1 MGIGSS
7 FRFGEVLGYGFG
19 EGWDYVDG
27 GSSGC
32 YISISKE
39 YNNKVFKNMQDL
51 ATHGILETW
60 YEIC

>member
-7 FRFGEVLGYGFG
+7 FRSGEVLGYGFG
-19 EGWDYVDG
+19 GRGEIIWMVVLV
-27 GSSGC
+27 
-32 YISISKE
+32 

-51 ATHGILETW
+51 ANHGILKTW